1 MTDARVA
8 VVLTARNE
16 EGSLLEKYYRFLF
29 AKERSSRLVAKKDL
43 EADLKEVH
51 SDIHRQDPIVL
62 PPNMPPLPSPHY
74 QLDISPPKWSEVVET
89 VHCTRAASSPGP
101 NGVPYRLYKNTPD
114 VLWVLWKLMTMVWQ
128 KQSIRRG
135 PYSQGKEL
143 YYQPVSS
150 HRPPER
156 RGKDFLQCP
165 GMQTGWLPREEW
177 LH

>member
-8 VVLTARNE
+8 VGLTARNE

-29 AKERSSRLVAKKDL
+29 AKEKSSRLVAKKDL

-51 SDIHRQDPIVL
+51 SDIHRQDPI
-62 PPNMPPLPSPHY
+62 
-74 QLDISPPKWSEVVET
+74 
-89 VHCTRAASSPGP
+89 
-101 NGVPYRLYKNTPD
+101 

-150 HRPPER
+150 HQPPER